1 MASRKP
7 QVVNGARQ
15 EQVSAITGYFVGLTR
30 PETTNTE
37 FFKSVEITSQAAL
50 RKSLSRFL
58 Q

>member
-1 MASRKP
+1 MVSRKP

-15 EQVSAITGYFVGLTR
+15 EQVSAIPGYSVTLTH

-37 FFKSVEITSQAAL
+37 FSKSVEITSQAAL
-50 RKSLSRFL
+50 RRSLSRFL